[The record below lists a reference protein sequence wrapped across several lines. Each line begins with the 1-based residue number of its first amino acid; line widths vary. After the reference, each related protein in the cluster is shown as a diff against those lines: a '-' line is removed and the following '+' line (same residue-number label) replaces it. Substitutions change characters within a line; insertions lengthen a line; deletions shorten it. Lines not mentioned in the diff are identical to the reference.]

1 MRTKARPILLTIQ
14 HSERSFPRPLVIKL
28 IPPLIGVV
36 RDTSRFVYLRCSS
49 YLRLE
54 GTYAIRNQPLFNF
67 LLLDDGLLQPLLEGI
82 RDSFAAPRVDLGLE
96 EKASS
101 SLMCFGC
108 HLLFFLLRLL
118 VE

>member
-1 MRTKARPILLTIQ
+1 MRAKARPILLTIQ

-36 RDTSRFVYLRCSS
+36 RNTTRFVDLRRSS

-54 GTYAIRNQPLFNF
+54 GTSAIRYQPLFNF

-82 RDSFAAPRVDLGLE
+82 RDSLATPRVNLGLE
-96 EKASS
+96 E
-101 SLMCFGC
+101 
-108 HLLFFLLRLL
+108 
-118 VE
+118 